1 MGSEG
6 FGEHGKVSATLLES
20 ARQLAERDVP
30 VAAPGDSRSAVLA
43 LLAARRHACATHIAV
58 CEEGRFLGLILIED
72 LLAAP
77 DGAKAMDLMDKDSLV
92 AVNGTDREVAA
103 WRAVQRKQSALAV
116 VDADGTFLGLIPPLT
131 LLEILLHEHEED
143 ISRLGG
149 YLKST
154 ALARA
159 SALEK
164 VVRRFGHRLPWLLL
178 GLLGAAVASVIVGR
192 FEEALRDQVLL
203 AFFLPGIIYL
213 ADAVG
218 TQTETVL
225 VRGMSVGVGLRQVV
239 VRELL
244 TGALIGAVL
253 SVAAFLLLL
262 LFYGKLN
269 VALGIS
275 LSVLAACA
283 SASASAMILPWAL
296 SRTGADPAYGS
307 GPLATVVQDLLS
319 IVIYFLVATRFL

>member
-1 MGSEG
+1 
-6 FGEHGKVSATLLES
+6 LLES

-30 VAAPGDSRSAVLA
+30 IAAPQDSKARVKA
-43 LLAARRHACATHIAV
+43 LLDARRYACVTHVAV
-58 CEEGRFLGLILIED
+58 CDAGRFLGLLRLED

-77 DGAKAMDLMDKDSLV
+77 EEATAGSLMDPDPPV
-92 AVNGTDREVAA
+92 GVNGMDREVAA
-103 WRAVQRKQSALAV
+103 WRAVQRKQTALPV
-116 VDADGTFLGLIPPLT
+116 VDADGMFLGLIPPLT
-131 LLEILLHEHEED
+131 LLQILLHEHEED

-149 YLKST
+149 YLKSS
-154 ALARA
+154 AQARA

-178 GLLGAAVASVIVGR
+178 GLLGAAVSSGIVGH
-192 FEEALRDQVLL
+192 FEEALRERVLL
-203 AFFLPGIIYL
+203 AFFIPGIVYL

-244 TGALIGAVL
+244 TGFLIGSVL
-253 SVAAFLLLL
+253 AGATFLILLLV
-262 LFYGKLN
+262 YGKLN
-269 VALGIS
+269 VAAGIS
-275 LSVLAACA
+275 LSVFAACA
-283 SASASAMILPWAL
+283 TASATAMVLPWAL
-296 SRTGADPAYGS
+296 SRTGTDPAFGS

-319 IVIYFLVATRFL
+319 ILIYFLVATRFL